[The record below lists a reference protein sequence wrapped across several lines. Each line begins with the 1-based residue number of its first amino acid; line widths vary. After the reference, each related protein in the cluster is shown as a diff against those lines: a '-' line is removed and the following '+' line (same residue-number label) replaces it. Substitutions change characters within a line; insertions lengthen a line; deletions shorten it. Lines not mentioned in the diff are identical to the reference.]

1 MPTASFRM
9 PFLTPGIYDVRAE
22 LQGFKAVEQQAVTVS
37 LGQTTTVNM
46 QLEVGGLTEV
56 VQVTGT
62 TRRSWTRRRRPPAR
76 C

>member
-1 MPTASFRM
+1 MPTGRTGF
-9 PFLTPGIYDVRAE
+9 PFLTPGIYDVRSE
-22 LQGFKAVEQQAVTVS
+22 LQGFKAVEQRAVTVS

-62 TRRSWTRRRRPPAR
+62 SRSWTRRRRPAAR